1 MVLLAAG
8 RRGAAAA
15 GPPCGGSLRP
25 GPRSVPRLPRA
36 RPLRGSAPG
45 RTRWGAWAAPAVGGG
60 PLPPARAPGGAAR
73 GPLLGAC
80 GGLCRPPVGPA
91 PHRGRGPPF
100 PPRRPLGR
108 SSGAVL
114 RRPRLRRVGAPA
126 CSAPGLSAAWSFFP
140 WRFRPQPSP
149 LRSPRP
155 FPLPSPS
162 PSGGGGAQ
170 EVDARCGGD
179 GRRPPTPAHKKSL
192 PACGSRHPRK
202 GTKDVFCSIFHL
214 PAKPPSLTGL
224 LKISRPGRVRSDGG
238 TRRNARRIS
247 GPDIKTAAFGKASPK
262 SMEMG

>member
-1 MVLLAAG
+1 MALLAAG
-8 RRGAAAA
+8 HRGAAAA

-60 PLPPARAPGGAAR
+60 PLPPARAPGAW
-73 GPLLGAC
+73 
-80 GGLCRPPVGPA
+80 GLWPV
-91 PHRGRGPPF
+91 
-100 PPRRPLGR
+100 PRRACPLPGP
-108 SSGAVL
+108 SSPGA
-114 RRPRLRRVGAPA
+114 
-126 CSAPGLSAAWSFFP
+126 SA
-140 WRFRPQPSP
+140 
-149 LRSPRP
+149 RSPRP

-224 LKISRPGRVRSDGG
+224 LKISRPDHSRSDGG

>member
-1 MVLLAAG
+1 MALLAAG

-73 GPLLGAC
+73 GPLLG
-80 GGLCRPPVGPA
+80 GRGSLCRPPVGPA
-91 PHRGRGPPF
+91 PTRGGAARHS
-100 PPRRPLGR
+100 PLG
-108 SSGAVL
+108 GPWAV
-114 RRPRLRRVGAPA
+114 PRGGAPA
-126 CSAPGLSAAWSFFP
+126 APPPARGGSGLFRAGPVRCLVLLPLALPPAA
-140 WRFRPQPSP
+140 
-149 LRSPRP
+149 LA
-155 FPLPSPS
+155 PSPS
-162 PSGGGGAQ
+162 RPPPPPGAGERKRLTPAAAGTGGAPLPQ
-170 EVDARCGGD
+170 R
-179 GRRPPTPAHKKSL
+179 TKKSL

-202 GTKDVFCSIFHL
+202 GTNDVFCSIFHL

-224 LKISRPGRVRSDGG
+224 LKISRPDHSRSDGG

>member
-60 PLPPARAPGGAAR
+60 PLSPARAPGGAAR

-80 GGLCRPPVGPA
+80 GSLCRPPVGPA
-91 PHRGRGPPF
+91 PTRGGAARHSPLGGPWAVPRGRCSGGPASGAWGLWPV
-100 PPRRPLGR
+100 PRRACPLPGP
-108 SSGAVL
+108 SSPGA
-114 RRPRLRRVGAPA
+114 
-126 CSAPGLSAAWSFFP
+126 SA
-140 WRFRPQPSP
+140 
-149 LRSPRP
+149 RSPRP

-179 GRRPPTPAHKKSL
+179 GRRPPIPAHKKSL

-224 LKISRPGRVRSDGG
+224 LKISRPDRSRSAGG